1 MFAPIETG
9 GSDVTAYE
17 LYMDQGSIN
26 SVFSKVESYGLQG
39 GNNASLLRYSV
50 EEATDGLV
58 VGRIYSFKM
67 RSANLVGFSEFSE
80 LVRVGLANRVLA
92 P

>member
-1 MFAPIETG
+1 
-9 GSDVTAYE
+9 
-17 LYMDQGSIN
+17 
-26 SVFSKVESYGLQG
+26 
-39 GNNASLLRYSV
+39 LLRYSV
-50 EEATDGLV
+50 QEATEGLV